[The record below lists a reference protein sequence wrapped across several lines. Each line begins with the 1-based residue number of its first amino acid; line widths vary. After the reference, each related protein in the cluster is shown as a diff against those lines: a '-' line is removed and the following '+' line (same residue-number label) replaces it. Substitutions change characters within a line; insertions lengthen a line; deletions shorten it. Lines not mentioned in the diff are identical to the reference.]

1 MKPNSY
7 CLMIWILIVLLPL
20 ICITIIYWDW
30 LSANESGI
38 ASTRNLFLIVL
49 AVFALFLAIW
59 RSRIAEQQADAAQK
73 QSVTAQQGLLN
84 ERYQKGAE
92 MLGSDVLS
100 VRFGGIHALQGLAS
114 EYPKKY
120 HIQIMHL
127 FCAFVRN
134 PPRHKE
140 SEDRGK
146 ANDQR
151 PTLREDVQAV
161 MTSIGSRS
169 EEGIEFEKKKDFKL
183 DFSSANLDWL
193 FLKDADLSK
202 ANFRKAILS
211 NTRLHKVDL
220 SNAELLNVD
229 LSDAKLWDAD
239 LSGALLVPDEKH
251 GVADLSSAMLFKSN
265 LSSASLFK
273 ANLSCTLLD
282 RVIFSNAGLRKA
294 NLSGAKLVS
303 DSDAPDFYLAQGLSQ
318 DQLNEAHADPDN
330 PPKLT
335 GMLDAYTGKPLVW
348 RG

>member
-1 MKPNSY
+1 MF
-7 CLMIWILIVLLPL
+7 CCPL

-49 AVFALFLAIW
+49 AVFALYLAIW
-59 RSRIAEQQADAAQK
+59 RSRIAEQQADAAQE

-114 EYPKKY
+114 EYPKQY

-151 PTLREDVQAV
+151 STLREDVQAV
-161 MTSIGSRS
+161 MTVIGDRSEKSIGL
-169 EEGIEFEKKKDFKL
+169 EKKEDFKL

-193 FLKDADLSK
+193 FLKEANLSD

-211 NTRLHKVDL
+211 NMTLHNVAL
-220 SNAELLNVD
+220 SDANLWEANLSSAKLYSVD
-229 LSDAKLWDAD
+229 LSDARLWEANLSSALLMTDETLRGAD
-239 LSGALLVPDEKH
+239 LSGAMPFNTNLSR
-251 GVADLSSAMLFKSN
+251 ADLYEANLSDSMLSGVILSKASLRKTTLSGAN
-265 LSSASLFK
+265 LSSDEPEFE
-273 ANLSCTLLD
+273 
-282 RVIFSNAGLRKA
+282 
-294 NLSGAKLVS
+294 
-303 DSDAPDFYLAQGLSQ
+303 PAQGLLQ
-318 DQLNEAHADPDN
+318 DQLNEARADPDN

-348 RG
+348 HGQPL

>member
-1 MKPNSY
+1 
-7 CLMIWILIVLLPL
+7 MIWILIVLLPL

-49 AVFALFLAIW
+49 AVIALYLASW
-59 RSRIAEQQADAAQK
+59 RSRIAEQQAD
-73 QSVTAQQGLLN
+73 TAQQGLLN

-114 EYPKKY
+114 EYPKQY

-151 PTLREDVQAV
+151 HTLREDVQAV

-202 ANFRKAILS
+202 ANFKKAILS
-211 NTRLHKVDL
+211 NTMLHNVDL
-220 SNAELLNVD
+220 SNAELHNVD

-251 GVADLSSAMLFKSN
+251 GVADLSGAMLFKAN

-273 ANLSCTLLD
+273 ANLSCTLLN

-303 DSDAPDFYLAQGLSQ
+303 DSDAPDFYPVQGLSQ
-318 DQLNEAHADPDN
+318 GPI
-330 PPKLT
+330 K
-335 GMLDAYTGKPLVW
+335 
-348 RG
+348 